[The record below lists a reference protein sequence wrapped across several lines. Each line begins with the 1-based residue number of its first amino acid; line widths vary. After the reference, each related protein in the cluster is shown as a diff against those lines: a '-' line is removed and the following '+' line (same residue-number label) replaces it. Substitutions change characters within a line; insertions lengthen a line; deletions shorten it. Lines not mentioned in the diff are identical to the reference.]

1 MGQKNKSKSIAET
14 SQQSLLQSPGLLSRA
29 WVRAS
34 GFFSFVKEKSPA
46 KVQPYLTGRNVIIFV
61 VALFFLIQY
70 IQVSMITGG
79 LSSLNLKGSSL
90 VDEVGR
96 LTEVTNML
104 STDMNEVRG
113 FLAMPMHK
121 YSTSTDI
128 EEDQAVSEDSNK
140 NEIEVALFKYVDHLA
155 KQQNLKQSLDGNLSR
170 IKTLYSDS
178 AFLSYLGT
186 NVLTIS
192 KLVEDDFGYTARIL
206 NKAGAEIL
214 AFKLEKET
222 AKLYRKTVASS
233 EELAA
238 TDSGKFAGETLNYLS
253 SNLSKINSTIVA
265 IEDKK
270 TAIASAFQASDI
282 VKILSEKNLIFV
294 FQPTWEGF
302 NVIYNLKN
310 KSDEIVAQVILNK
323 QDLSIELKDNRSPD
337 EVALKVT
344 NLASSLPPFL
354 NKLDAL
360 ASTQKNILDAQEK
373 LRETFGDEGFKL
385 LLKEAGIAVAESPR
399 QDEYRYYYDVKSAD
413 GALLGSVVIEKATGL
428 IEVVSPGGTGTTNLL
443 FFEEGLKKKL

>member
-1 MGQKNKSKSIAET
+1 MGQKNKSKSSVEV
-14 SQQSLLQSPGLLSRA
+14 SQQSLLKSPSLFNRG
-29 WVRAS
+29 WN
-34 GFFSFVKEKSPA
+34 FIKEKSPQ
-46 KVQPYLTGRNVIIFV
+46 KVRPYLTARNIIIAV

-96 LTEVTNML
+96 ITEVTNML

-113 FLAMPMHK
+113 FLAMPTHK
-121 YSTSTDI
+121 YSTSGDI
-128 EEDQAVSEDSNK
+128 EEDKNEADSNV
-140 NEIEVALFKYVDHLA
+140 NEVEVALFKYVDYLA
-155 KQQNLKQSLDGNLSR
+155 KQQSLKQGLEGNLGCL
-170 IKTLYSDS
+170 KTLYSDA
-178 AFLSYLGT
+178 AFLSYLGS
-186 NVLTIS
+186 NILTIS
-192 KLVEDDFGYTARIL
+192 KLAEDDSGYAARIS
-206 NKAGAEIL
+206 NKTGNEVL
-214 AFKLEKET
+214 VFKLEKET
-222 AKLYRKTVASS
+222 AKLYRKTIASS
-233 EELAA
+233 EELTAI
-238 TDSGKFAGETLNYLS
+238 DVGKFAGETLNYLS
-253 SNLSKINSTIVA
+253 QNLSKINSTIIA
-265 IEDKK
+265 IEEKK
-270 TAIASAFQASDI
+270 TAITSAFQAADI
-282 VKILSEKNLIFV
+282 VAILNEKGLIFV
-294 FQPTWEGF
+294 AQPTWEGF

-323 QDLSIELKDNRSPD
+323 QDLGIELKDKRVTD

-385 LLKEAGIAVAESPR
+385 LLKDAGVTVSESPR
-399 QDEYRYYYDVKSAD
+399 QDEYRYYYDVKSSS
-413 GALLGSVVIEKATGL
+413 GVLLGSVVIEKATGL
-428 IEVVSPGGTGTTNLL
+428 IEVVSPGGTDTTNLL

>member
-1 MGQKNKSKSIAET
+1 MGQKNKSKSSVEV
-14 SQQSLLQSPGLLSRA
+14 SQQSLLKSPSLFNRG
-29 WVRAS
+29 WN
-34 GFFSFVKEKSPA
+34 FVKEKSPA
-46 KVQPYLTGRNVIIFV
+46 KVRPYLTARNIIIAV

-96 LTEVTNML
+96 LTEVTNLL
-104 STDMNEVRG
+104 SADMNEVRG
-113 FLAMPMHK
+113 FLAMPTHK
-121 YSTSTDI
+121 YSTSAGDI
-128 EEDQAVSEDSNK
+128 EESETSDDSNK
-140 NEIEVALFKYVDHLA
+140 NEVEVALFKYVDYLA
-155 KQQNLKQSLDGNLSR
+155 KQQDLKQGLESNLGCL
-170 IKTLYSDS
+170 KALYSDN
-178 AFLSYLGT
+178 AFLSYLGG

-192 KLVEDDFGYTARIL
+192 KLAEDESGYTARIL

-233 EELAA
+233 EELSA
-238 TDSGKFAGETLNYLS
+238 TDVGKFAGETSSYLS
-253 SNLSKINSTIVA
+253 QNLSKINSTIVA
-265 IEDKK
+265 IEEKK
-270 TAIASAFQASDI
+270 MAITSAFQTADI
-282 VKILSEKNLIFV
+282 AKILSEKGLIFV
-294 FQPTWEGF
+294 AQPTWEGF

-323 QDLSIELKDNRSPD
+323 QDLSIELKDNRSAD

-344 NLASSLPPFL
+344 NLTSSLPPFL

-373 LRETFGDEGFKL
+373 LREVFGDEGFKL
-385 LLKEAGIAVAESPR
+385 LLKEAGITVSESPR
-399 QDEYRYYYDVKSAD
+399 QDEYRYYYDVMST
-413 GALLGSVVIEKATGL
+413 GGTLLGSVVIEKATGL
-428 IEVVSPGGTGTTNLL
+428 IEVVSPGGTDTTNLL

>member
-1 MGQKNKSKSIAET
+1 MGQKNKSKSNVEV
-14 SQQSLLQSPGLLSRA
+14 SQQSLLKSPSLFRQG
-29 WVRAS
+29 WN
-34 GFFSFVKEKSPA
+34 FIKEKSPA
-46 KVQPYLTGRNVIIFV
+46 KIQPYLTARNVIIAV

-79 LSSLNLKGSSL
+79 LSSLNLTGSSL

-96 LTEVTNML
+96 ITEVTNML

-113 FLAMPMHK
+113 FLAMPTHK
-121 YSTSTDI
+121 YSTSGDI
-128 EEDQAVSEDSNK
+128 EEDK
-140 NEIEVALFKYVDHLA
+140 NEADGNVNEVEVALFKYVDYLA
-155 KQQNLKQSLDGNLSR
+155 KQQDLKQGLEGGLNCL
-170 IKTLYSDS
+170 KTLYVDS
-178 AFLSYLGT
+178 AFLSYLGS

-192 KLVEDDFGYTARIL
+192 KLAEDDSGYAARIL
-206 NKAGAEIL
+206 NKAGGEIL
-214 AFKLEKET
+214 VFKVEKET

-233 EELAA
+233 EELSVVE
-238 TDSGKFAGETLNYLS
+238 SGKFTSEALNYLS
-253 SNLSKINSTIVA
+253 LNLSKINSTIIA
-265 IEDKK
+265 IEEKK
-270 TAIASAFQASDI
+270 TAISSAFQAADI
-282 VKILSEKNLIFV
+282 VAILNEKGLVFV
-294 FQPTWEGF
+294 AQPTWEGF

-323 QDLSIELKDNRSPD
+323 QDLSIELKDNRSLD

-373 LRETFGDEGFKL
+373 LRETFEDEGFKL
-385 LLKEAGIAVAESPR
+385 LLKDAGVTVTESPR
-399 QDEYRYYYDVKSAD
+399 QDEYRYYYDVKSA
-413 GALLGSVVIEKATGL
+413 GGTLLGSVVIEKATGL
-428 IEVVSPGGTGTTNLL
+428 IEVVSPGGADTTNLL